1 MRHGMRKTG
10 KLSLALLFLWFSHGA
25 AADKVRLAIPSRSV
39 SIMPF
44 VVALKEGFYRKEGM
58 DLEIIHMNSR
68 LAVTA
73 TIAGSVEFS
82 SIPGPAINA
91 VIRGADLKIIFVVG
105 QRPLHDLITQPG
117 IRSFGELKGKIIGVT
132 SLGSMSDTLTRKMLA
147 KNGLEPD
154 RDVAVRVIGTETLQ
168 VGALKNKIISGALLT
183 VPYNFLAQ
191 KDGFHRL
198 AYAGDYEKVVIEGA
212 VTTGNLLRAEPD
224 KALRFVRATLR
235 GLQFYRDRKE
245 ASLRHMGEFLQ
256 IKDSQFLA
264 ETYSYHVATLTK
276 TGAISPALM
285 GRLVDDARQFAKAEK
300 EVKNADVFDFSLVD
314 QLA

>member
-1 MRHGMRKTG
+1 MGKTYI
-10 KLSLALLFLWFSHGA
+10 LSLLLSVVLFSHGM
-25 AADKVRLAIPSRSV
+25 AADKVRFAIPSRSV

-44 VVALKEGFYRKEGM
+44 FIAFKEGFYRQEGM
-58 DLEIIHMNSR
+58 ELEIIHMTSR

-91 VIRGADLKIIFVVG
+91 VIRGADLRIIFVVG

-117 IRSFGELKGKIIGVT
+117 VRSFGELKGKIIGVT
-132 SLGSMSDTLTRKMLA
+132 SLGSMSDTLTRKILA

-154 RDVAVRVIGTETLQ
+154 RHVAIRAIGTETLQ
-168 VGALKNKIISGALLT
+168 LTALKNEIISGALLT

-198 AYAGDYEKVVIEGA
+198 AYAGDYEEVVIGGV
-212 VTTGNLLRAEPD
+212 VTTGKLLKTEPD
-224 KALRFVRATLR
+224 KALRFLRATLR

-256 IKDSQFLA
+256 IKDSRFLGDI
-264 ETYSYHVATLTK
+264 YSYHLATLTK
-276 TGAISPALM
+276 TGSISPALM
-285 GRLVDDARQFAKAEK
+285 ARLIDDARQFAKAEK
-300 EVKNADVFDFSLVD
+300 EVRQTDVFDFSLVD
-314 QLA
+314 KVAEDIR